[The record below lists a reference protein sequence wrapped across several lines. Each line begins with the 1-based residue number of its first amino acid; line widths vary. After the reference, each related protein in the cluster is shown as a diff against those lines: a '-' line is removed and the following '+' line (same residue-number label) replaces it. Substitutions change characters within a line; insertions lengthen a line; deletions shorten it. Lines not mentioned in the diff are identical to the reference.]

1 MAVPDTGA
9 LQQGHLVAVTCE
21 NCELEPL
28 IAKVVQIEEDSI
40 EIEWL
45 EGAYSKPWRNAKQR
59 DPKNHRKVIPWTD
72 VIPKQS
78 IILFAFTLTSS
89 NRLRKA
95 TIVHLKEQYQKIRE
109 LNNEY

>member
-1 MAVPDTGA
+1 MAVPDTGT

-28 IAKVVQIEEDSI
+28 IAKVVQIEEDNI

-72 VIPKQS
+72 VIPNQS
-78 IILFAFTLTSS
+78 IILFAFTLTAS

-109 LNNEY
+109 VSNDY

>member
-1 MAVPDTGA
+1 MKTYKLLVYIQVYTGNYRGQSRSTREVLAVPDTGA

-28 IAKVVQIEEDSI
+28 IAKVVQIEEDNFK
-40 EIEWL
+40 IEWL

-59 DPKNHRKVIPWTD
+59 DPKKNRKVIPWTD

-78 IILFAFTLTSS
+78 IILFAL
-89 NRLRKA
+89 
-95 TIVHLKEQYQKIRE
+95 H
-109 LNNEY
+109 